1 MAKIEIPLRAVIE
14 APPPGVRWA
23 LQRSKGDLSDL
34 AAPSER
40 SLERLV
46 FDFTVQAEQAPDGGV
61 RLLGPAVQGP
71 PAGRFFYLN
80 SGTYAGDAAS
90 PYGRRAKVS
99 LAGLTW
105 PLIGSLKP
113 GQVLQARIAGTGK
126 GGGPVCA
133 TVPLLPPGWTIV

>member
-1 MAKIEIPLRAVIE
+1 MTKVEIPLRAIIE

-34 AAPSER
+34 AAPDQSPPQ
-40 SLERLV
+40 RLV
-46 FDFTVQAEQAPDGGV
+46 FDFTVQAERGPDGGV

-71 PAGRFFYLN
+71 PSGRFFYLN

-99 LAGLTW
+99 LNGLTW
-105 PLIGSLKP
+105 ALIDSLGA
-113 GQVLQARIAGTGK
+113 GQVLQVRIAGAGK
-126 GGGPVCA
+126 DGGPACA
-133 TVPLLPPGWTIV
+133 SVPLLAPGWTIA